1 MEDDAG
7 THYSEGMLNKPLSKI
22 LLGVMFKAAVDFVS
36 EANDERKRAKLREAQ
51 LTSQLAD
58 EATFNRTLRSASGD
72 KSKTQKVQGAIQM
85 DNENETSGFGP
96 GLLLGSLIG
105 GVIGAGL
112 ALWHAP
118 QTGKKTQAM
127 LKREAN
133 RLQKQVNKKANN
145 LYASAEEIANE
156 AAERASELTEQGR
169 EFVEEKAST
178 LKKAVAR

>member
-1 MEDDAG
+1 M
-7 THYSEGMLNKPLSKI
+7 
-22 LLGVMFKAAVDFVS
+22 LGVMFKAAVDFVS
-36 EANDERKRAKLREAQ
+36 EANEERKRAQLREAQ
-51 LTSQLAD
+51 LMSQLAN
-58 EATFNRTLRSASGD
+58 EVTFSKTLTSESGRSGDTGD
-72 KSKTQKVQGAIQM
+72 KSKIQKAQGATYM
-85 DNENETSGFGP
+85 DNENKTSGFGP
-96 GLLLGSLIG
+96 RLLLGSLIG

-118 QTGKKTQAM
+118 QTGEKTQAM
-127 LKREAN
+127 LKRETN

-178 LKKAVAR
+178 LKKAMAR